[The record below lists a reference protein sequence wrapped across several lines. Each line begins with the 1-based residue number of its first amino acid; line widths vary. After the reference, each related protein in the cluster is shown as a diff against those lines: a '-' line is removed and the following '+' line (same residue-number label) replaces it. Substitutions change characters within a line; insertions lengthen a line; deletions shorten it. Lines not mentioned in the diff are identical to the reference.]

1 MRAQVCLSLLGTWS
15 GPGWDA
21 KTSTLLQ
28 VFLSIQSLILV
39 DEPYFNEPGY
49 EGRPQA
55 RKECHEYN
63 QSLQYVPTLSTSPHL
78 TSPLIYLISHDST
91 SPHLTCAAT
100 RPSNQQLIIAV
111 YRCVFDS
118 GTKRWRWRCLKC

>member
-1 MRAQVCLSLLGTWS
+1 MLILFLDQPPIRSPRSTSRRAVHMRAQVCLSLLGTWS

-78 TSPLIYLISHDST
+78 TSP
-91 SPHLTCAAT
+91 HL
-100 RPSNQQLIIAV
+100 
-111 YRCVFDS
+111 
-118 GTKRWRWRCLKC
+118 